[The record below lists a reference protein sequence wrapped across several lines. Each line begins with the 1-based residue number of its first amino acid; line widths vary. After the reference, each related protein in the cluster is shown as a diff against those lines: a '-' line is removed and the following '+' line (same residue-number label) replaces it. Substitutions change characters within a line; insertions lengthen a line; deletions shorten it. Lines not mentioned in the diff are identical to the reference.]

1 LIEELERRLGV
12 RVVRHGTIDSTM
24 AAALADRGP
33 APAVH
38 LARAQTEG
46 RGRLGRAWESPPGN
60 LHATIRWPEGE
71 TPFPPGLLAAVQ
83 LGWARSVRDAGG
95 PEVRCKWPNDGI
107 LGEGQWAGV
116 IAVRPGERPGELHLG
131 LGANLVTAPPS
142 VTDPPAADLKS
153 HWAKWPGEEPVAAM
167 LVSSALE
174 VLRNGP
180 AGIPERL
187 ADWARFDALSPGE
200 QVAVESAGRRHE
212 GRYGGIDAEGRLLI
226 EGNGGDARY
235 TSGDVDRVRARG
247 RSARAERPSSGTG

>member
-1 LIEELERRLGV
+1 MIEELERRLGV
-12 RVVRHGTIDSTM
+12 RVVGHGTIDSTM

-46 RGRLGRAWESPPGN
+46 RGRLGRTWESPPGN

-71 TPFPPGLLAAVQ
+71 RPFPPGLLAAVQ
-83 LGWARSVRDAGG
+83 LGWARSVREAGG
-95 PEVRCKWPNDGI
+95 PEVRCKWPNDGM
-107 LGEGQWAGV
+107 LGEKKWAGV

-131 LGANLVTAPPS
+131 LGANLVTAPPW

-153 HWAKWPGEEPVAAM
+153 HWAKWPGEEAVTAM

-180 AGIPERL
+180 VGIAERL

-200 QVAVESAGRRHE
+200 QVAVESAGLRHE
-212 GRYGGIDAEGRLLI
+212 GRYGGIDAEGRLLV
-226 EGNGGDARY
+226 EGKGGDACF
-235 TSGDVDRVRARG
+235 TSGEVDRVRAPSPPAGAG
-247 RSARAERPSSGTG
+247 RSPTGTG